1 MSRGRQSVWP
11 VVPIPTGSVEKGKGR
26 GEDGNRGGGGGGG
39 GGGLCSNLGV
49 GRWVSWG
56 LLDWFQTPERVF
68 G

>member
-1 MSRGRQSVWP
+1 MAGCSDSNRQRRKGEGEGGRWEQ
-11 VVPIPTGSVEKGKGR
+11 
-26 GEDGNRGGGGGGG
+26 G

-56 LLDWFQTPERVF
+56 LPNWFQTPERVF